1 MEHFSKGKLLSKSPC
16 NDDLFEGGAHRK
28 LAKEISDEIRNDD
41 NCTIIGIDGG
51 WGSGKSNLV
60 GMIQKELSIG
70 SNGEKYHFFTYDAWG
85 HQTDLQR
92 RTILEELTSDLVKG
106 HAPILNEN
114 SWKESLEDLLA
125 KKKQTSTKT
134 IPAIGIGSI
143 VSLFTILLTPF
154 VTHLAS
160 LVPLEWLKSAIL
172 VVPYLVAYGFFGYRH
187 YGKMRDKYKQNFT
200 WEKCISEFFLI
211 YKDKIKEET
220 KCETISE
227 KEPSSRQFKEWI
239 HEIDNS
245 LKQNGGIVL
254 VLVIDNMDRLP
265 KQKVQE
271 LWSAIHS
278 CFSEEKYTNIRIIVP
293 FDRLHIRNAF
303 HSENLISQCPD
314 KDNAITVYGDDFI
327 NKTFYIVY
335 AVPPPILSGWMH
347 YFKDRWKDA
356 FGNGSN
362 VDYSVLQIYDMLTKE
377 QSPRKII
384 AFINQFVTIRNLCD
398 ENIEDK
404 YIALYIFGRSKI
416 IESPLEEILNPT
428 YLQGLSFLY
437 ADDENMASNISSL
450 YYQLPLDKAMDVV
463 FTREV
468 TAELNDN
475 DVKILNQLKGNANY
489 WEILNHSITGV
500 SNIENAT
507 LALEKHFGDNHSH
520 EVSLIWDALYRKS
533 NPGSATQDKEYK
545 EYHYILLKHISD
557 KNDYYRHLLTVYHAN
572 VSETFDLQ
580 NYIDGVDKLHE
591 FIPVEERYTSSFKT
605 TVTPQQYLQLVE
617 SRKDDFDEY
626 GFVVDDDSLDEY
638 LANLDVDKLSN
649 MKLYPFLKN
658 DIEIPKYKEQI
669 KQQFIANTS
678 NIQIETKLLYRLKE
692 IVVEDRPIEISG
704 YLNDNEIYN
713 MLNAL
718 SKDDELYPDVLSMAI
733 SRYSNGNG
741 NIRSYLQNSVGTLT
755 EKQIEKVAGCIQYY
769 ISYGDLL
776 LQLENFN
783 AVPYVTEIA
792 KLLTI
797 SSQYGVSRMNI
808 KKSLENY
815 DNIYRNLNLDSQV
828 LLGRWNGWSEYI
840 SSVTLSDVP
849 SLSIKL
855 VEDMTVSPKLQISKH
870 CLELV
875 EKYLESLDQETWKQ
889 SIVSDDYNFKLL
901 YVYHP
906 NLLAFYVDAFK
917 ENMRDYALGNSDS
930 PMSNELAEKAIIIL
944 KNMGYDC
951 SLVFKEVRDIFVN
964 NSCVDKAKL
973 KYFANRLF
981 LYGHLEEDKNS
992 LNKILRSE
1000 FLDDS
1005 EILKIASDNKDV
1017 VRQVL
1022 KKSDDPSDF
1031 TNKLSALAKNHKDDD
1046 ELKSLCA
1053 YWDIDVDEDESK

>member
-1 MEHFSKGKLLSKSPC
+1 MEHFSKSKLLSKAPC

-60 GMIQKELSIG
+60 GMIQKELSVG
-70 SNGEKYHFFTYDAWG
+70 SNGAKYHFFTYDAWG

-106 HAPILNEN
+106 QTPILNEN

-160 LVPLEWLKSAIL
+160 LVSLEWLKLAIL
-172 VVPYLVAYGFFGYRH
+172 VVPYLAAYSFFGHRH
-187 YGKMRDKYKQNFT
+187 YGKMKDKYKQNIT

-220 KCETISE
+220 KFETISE

-239 HEIDNS
+239 HEIDNG
-245 LKQNGGIVL
+245 LKQNNDIVL
-254 VLVIDNMDRLP
+254 ILVIDNMDRLP

-271 LWSAIHS
+271 LWAAIHS

-303 HSENLISQCPD
+303 QSENLVRQCD
-314 KDNAITVYGDDFI
+314 GKDNAITVYGDDFI

-335 AVPPPILSGWMH
+335 TVPPPILSGWMH
-347 YFKDRWKDA
+347 YFKDRWKEA
-356 FGNGSN
+356 FGSN
-362 VDYSVLQIYDMLTKE
+362 AIVDYSVLQVYDMLTKE

-398 ENIEDK
+398 ERIEDK

-416 IESPLEEILNPT
+416 IENPLEEILNPS
-428 YLQGLSFLY
+428 YLQGLNFLY
-437 ADDENMASNISSL
+437 SDDQNMASNISSL
-450 YYQLPLDKAMDVV
+450 YYQLSLDKAMDVV

-475 DVKILNQLKGNANY
+475 DVKVLNQLKGDANY

-507 LALEKHFGDNHSH
+507 LALEQHFGDDHSH
-520 EVSLIWDALYRKS
+520 ETSLIWDALYRRS
-533 NPGSATQDKEYK
+533 EPGSATRDKKYE
-545 EYHYILLKHISD
+545 EYHYILLRHISD
-557 KNDYYRHLLTVYHAN
+557 KKDYYRHLLTVYHAN
-572 VSETFDLQ
+572 ISETFDLQ

-591 FIPVEERYTSSFKT
+591 FIPVEDRYTSAFKT
-605 TVTPQQYLQLVE
+605 TITPQQYLLLVE

-626 GFVVDDDSLDEY
+626 GLVIDDDSLDEHIV
-638 LANLDVDKLSN
+638 NLDVNKLAD
-649 MKLYPFLKN
+649 MKLYPLLKN
-658 DIEIPKYKEQI
+658 EVELPRYKEKI
-669 KQQFIANTS
+669 KLQFIANTS

-692 IVVEDRPIEISG
+692 IVVDDRPIDISD
-704 YLNDNEIYN
+704 YISDNEIYN
-713 MLNAL
+713 MLNAM

-769 ISYGDLL
+769 TCYGDLL
-776 LQLENFN
+776 LQLDNFGT
-783 AVPYVTEIA
+783 VPYVYEIA
-792 KLLTI
+792 KLLTTGKF
-797 SSQYGVSRMNI
+797 GVSKMNI
-808 KKSLENY
+808 KDSLVHY
-815 DNIYRNLNLDSQV
+815 DNIYSNLDFDSQT
-828 LLGRWNGWSEYI
+828 LLGRWNDWSKFI
-840 SSVTLSDVP
+840 SSVTLADVP
-849 SLSIKL
+849 SLSTSL
-855 VEDMTVSPKLQISKH
+855 VKDMKKSSELQISKH
-870 CLELV
+870 CLGLV
-875 EKYLESLDQETWKQ
+875 EKYLESLNQETWKQ
-889 SIVSDDYNFKLL
+889 SIVSDDYNFNLL
-901 YVYHP
+901 NVYHP
-906 NLLAFYVDAFK
+906 NLLAFFVDAFK
-917 ENMRDYALGNSDS
+917 ENMRDYALGNTDS
-930 PMSNELAEKAIIIL
+930 PISKELAEKAMTIL
-944 KNMGYDC
+944 VDMGYDC
-951 SLVFKEVRDIFVN
+951 SLFFKEVRDIFVN
-964 NSCVDKAKL
+964 NSCINKGKL
-973 KYFANRLF
+973 KYFGKWLF
-981 LYGHLEEDKNS
+981 LHGHLAENRNS

-1005 EILKIASDNKDV
+1005 EILKITFEHKDV
-1017 VRQVL
+1017 VKQMQ
-1022 KKSDDPSDF
+1022 KKSEDSSDF

-1046 ELKSLCA
+1046 KLNSLCA
-1053 YWDIDVDEDESK
+1053 YLDINIDENESK